1 MIHVRAASAFARLRT
16 NAAQHHSD
24 KVSSAAQKR
33 HDDLA
38 RTLAE
43 HQMKLEAEAIAAS
56 QRHGELTK
64 AHQRSVEEV
73 HAGHEAH
80 IKQLRADHA
89 SRAADHAAAHERAL
103 AEALRK
109 SRERH
114 TAIADDLVAQH
125 DAALHER
132 ERAHDATMSAMHAAT
147 QSAHAA
153 AVSEVNA
160 AHRRELEVLRSGH
173 ARNSAEAREAHAV
186 AIAAVRK
193 EQAAAIAEAQ
203 SDHVLRHGEHAA
215 EHAEAIAFARREA
228 QLEIDA
234 SKSAM
239 AALAK
244 QLAEASAEHNDK
256 ILALTKQHA
265 LERSSKLKL
274 AAARELELA
283 KAEKTARE
291 FRNEKHEE
299 LVATLLSMHAM
310 RLAEL
315 TADDVYYIYV
325 KGEEHGP
332 YGRQLL
338 QEWTDCG
345 YLREPSAAA
354 RREGAPQIASDIVD
368 FPITALRAKPQKQPG
383 VFRNYSSVRC
393 ISFFFECK
401 KLAYSYRLT
410 GFRIKI

>member
-1 MIHVRAASAFARLRT
+1 
-16 NAAQHHSD
+16 
-24 KVSSAAQKR
+24 
-33 HDDLA
+33 
-38 RTLAE
+38 
-43 HQMKLEAEAIAAS
+43 
-56 QRHGELTK
+56 
-64 AHQRSVEEV
+64 
-73 HAGHEAH
+73 
-80 IKQLRADHA
+80 
-89 SRAADHAAAHERAL
+89 
-103 AEALRK
+103 
-109 SRERH
+109 
-114 TAIADDLVAQH
+114 
-125 DAALHER
+125 
-132 ERAHDATMSAMHAAT
+132 MHAAT

-173 ARNSAEAREAHAV
+173 ARNSAEAREAHAA

-244 QLAEASAEHNDK
+244 QLADASAEHNDE

-332 YGRQLL
+332 YTRQLL

-368 FPITALRAKPQKQPG
+368 FPITSLRAKPRKQPG
-383 VFRNYSSVRC
+383 VC
-393 ISFFFECK
+393 FETTQ
-401 KLAYSYRLT
+401 YSYYGVSLFFVSQHTYSIRLT
-410 GFRIKI
+410 GFRIKMYIHFDIRLLSLFLKIFHDSFTPDLEQCPHKGK